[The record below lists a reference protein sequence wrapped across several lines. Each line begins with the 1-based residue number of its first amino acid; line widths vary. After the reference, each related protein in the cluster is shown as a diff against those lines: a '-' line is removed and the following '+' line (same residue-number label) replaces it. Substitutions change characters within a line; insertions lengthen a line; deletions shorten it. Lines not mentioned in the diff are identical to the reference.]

1 MSTKNRDLSIAASVN
16 LQDSRDFYKVY
27 SFPGAVSVAS
37 GTAKFYVYEACTL
50 NNINVYAGTAPV
62 GSSLNFTINKNGS
75 SAKTISIADG
85 SSSSTNS
92 DTTTF
97 AQGDYITVDVTQVG
111 SSTAGSDVKIN
122 FIFRKI

>member
-1 MSTKNRDLSIAASVN
+1 VSTKNRDLAAAASVN

-27 SFPGAVSVAS
+27 SLPGAVSVAS
-37 GTAKFYVYEACTL
+37 GTANFYVYETCTL
-50 NNINVYAGTAPV
+50 ININAYAGTAPA
-62 GSSLNFTINKNGS
+62 GSSLNITINKNGT

-122 FIFRKI
+122 FIFRKT